1 MGIGGLRNV
10 DSNNTALRENIPLS
24 DSLVSD
30 PNSLVRLER
39 SEPDASFNEVSETN
53 LTLF

>member
-1 MGIGGLRNV
+1 MGIGGLRIA
-10 DSNNTALRENIPLS
+10 DSNNMKLRGCNPLS

-39 SEPDASFNEVSETN
+39 SQTDASYTD
-53 LTLF
+53 